1 MLNAVKIFYLL
12 FSAKSNLLSCKQYVY
27 NFLSLTDQLS
37 VDAENVFS
45 VFSYFNSLCPENM
58 LFYICASCYASSPS
72 LFSISVEVS
81 DGVIRC
87 RFL

>member
-27 NFLSLTDQLS
+27 NLSLTDQLS
-37 VDAENVFS
+37 VDAENDVFS

-72 LFSISVEVS
+72 LFSISVVS